1 MHNSLAKPYG
11 FARIIRGVHPHGSP
25 EDESSN

>member
-11 FARIIRGVHPHGSP
+11 FARIIIDAHPHGSP